1 MSNDAKNFYIL
12 ATSLN
17 VIHNYFDDPT
27 KLFLD
32 LYLVKSLNI
41 SAKLFF
47 LRTIT
52 SL

>member
-1 MSNDAKNFYIL
+1 M
-12 ATSLN
+12 
-17 VIHNYFDDPT
+17 HNYFDDPT

-32 LYLVKSLNI
+32 LYPAKSLNI
-41 SAKLFF
+41 SVKLFF